1 MVLFLTIS
9 WLAKRAKLAD
19 LKMLLAEGEK
29 ITPKAWRV
37 EREQLEKE
45 VPTLLNG
52 RARVC
57 HDLAYA
63 EVIRYN
69 KANLECVEQ
78 NESRQKNR
86 QKSRTKRGRRNC
98 DYGRNSWIGLL
109 YFMCIP
115 FVCNGAL

>member
-57 HDLAYA
+57 SS
-63 EVIRYN
+63 EN
-69 KANLECVEQ
+69 Q
-78 NESRQKNR
+78 NFFALKKQINTDIS
-86 QKSRTKRGRRNC
+86 GC
-98 DYGRNSWIGLL
+98 SW
-109 YFMCIP
+109 
-115 FVCNGAL
+115 